1 MLTIAFPTYKRPHRI
16 IDAVNDTL
24 KIDSN
29 DIEVIVCDNNE
40 DYKTRDILSNIK
52 DKRFKYYKNEK
63 NLGFC
68 GNFKSCIM
76 NAKGE
81 FVLIISDEDRIN
93 HDAIPDILNIIN
105 RGGQQE
111 ISEIISGVAYIEEHD
126 RYYVAPPKNKNQFLP
141 ANSAKKHP
149 LYKLLRS
156 YVSGFLFNTKI
167 AQSIYTN
174 HIKPFEN
181 SEVYF
186 YYPFWIIGW
195 LGLNYGGLYTYN
207 SKPLIFK
214 NNNDSNGY
222 VEDTTKANKLFSFDS
237 ELKCLEDRI
246 NLTRNDKLLIQSSID
261 ANNIYYIKYTTLK
274 YDKTINWEQAFIKI
288 KAAIKA
294 GRKHYK
300 LSIMHFYFINYL
312 NKLKSIIK
320 KIIKY
325 KPRYKI

>member
-105 RGGQQE
+105 RGG
-111 ISEIISGVAYIEEHD
+111 AA
-126 RYYVAPPKNKNQFLP
+126 RNF
-141 ANSAKKHP
+141 
-149 LYKLLRS
+149 R
-156 YVSGFLFNTKI
+156 
-167 AQSIYTN
+167 N
-174 HIKPFEN
+174 HIRR
-181 SEVYF
+181 S
-186 YYPFWIIGW
+186 
-195 LGLNYGGLYTYN
+195 LYR
-207 SKPLIFK
+207 
-214 NNNDSNGY
+214 
-222 VEDTTKANKLFSFDS
+222 
-237 ELKCLEDRI
+237 RI
-246 NLTRNDKLLIQSSID
+246 R
-261 ANNIYYIKYTTLK
+261 
-274 YDKTINWEQAFIKI
+274 
-288 KAAIKA
+288 
-294 GRKHYK
+294 
-300 LSIMHFYFINYL
+300 
-312 NKLKSIIK
+312 
-320 KIIKY
+320 
-325 KPRYKI
+325 